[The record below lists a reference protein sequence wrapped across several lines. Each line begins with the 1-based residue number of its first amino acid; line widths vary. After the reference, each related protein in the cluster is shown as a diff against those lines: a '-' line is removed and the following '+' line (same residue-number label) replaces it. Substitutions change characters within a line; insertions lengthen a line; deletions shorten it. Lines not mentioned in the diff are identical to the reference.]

1 MNNNKPRNYSQLIA
15 MFAIARASFRSITR
29 SPSAIVFT
37 IAFPLVFIMV
47 FGFIRGGNVKLD
59 IALDAGSDFN
69 NPLAQQIIQNPAFTI
84 EPAVGGD
91 VLTSRLQKGQLAAI
105 IKINRLNTTPAQ
117 FTLETLT
124 STASAEKGVIA
135 LSILEHITDR
145 YNLEAAG
152 VTRPSAEIRNRE
164 IAGKKYKTIDFILP
178 GQLGFSLLSSG
189 VFGTAFVFFNLR
201 QTLVIKRF
209 FATPIR
215 KPFIVTGEAISRIIF
230 ALIGS
235 MFLITVGHYAFGFT
249 LIHGFITFLTMLA
262 LSALGLVIFMGF
274 GFVVS
279 GLAKNESLIPPLANV
294 ITLPQ
299 FLLSGTFFSIEN
311 FPAWLQPICKVLPLT
326 HLNDALRKVA
336 FEGAGFQDILLQTG
350 ALLLWGI
357 GIYALAFRV
366 FRWE

>member
-1 MNNNKPRNYSQLIA
+1 
-15 MFAIARASFRSITR
+15 MFAITRASFRSITR

-37 IAFPLVFIMV
+37 IAFPLVFILV

-59 IALDAGSDFN
+59 VALEVSPSHM
-69 NPLAQQIIQNPAFTI
+69 NPLTQEILNNPAFTVQPL
-84 EPAVGGD
+84 EPGNEQFEK
-91 VLTSRLQKGQLAAI
+91 LQKGQLAAI
-105 IKINRLNTTPAQ
+105 LRVYEDAKAPGHYSLEVQTSKAAGEKSVI
-117 FTLETLT
+117 TLSL
-124 STASAEKGVIA
+124 
-135 LSILEHITDR
+135 LEHILDK
-145 YNLEAAG
+145 YNLKAAG
-152 VTRPSAEIRNRE
+152 ITQPFAVLRNRE
-164 IAGKKYKTIDFILP
+164 VAGKKYRPIDFILP

-215 KPFIVTGEAISRIIF
+215 RTYIVMGEAISRVIF
-230 ALIGS
+230 ALLGA
-235 MFLITVGHYAFGFT
+235 MFLITLGHYAFGFT
-249 LIHGFITFLTMLA
+249 LIHGFSTFLTMLL
-262 LSALGLVIFMGF
+262 LSAIGLIVFMGF

-299 FLLSGTFFSIEN
+299 FLLSGTFFSIDN
-311 FPAWLQPICKVLPLT
+311 FPGWLQPVCKVLPLT

-336 FEGAGFQDILLQTG
+336 FEGAGLEGILLPLG
-350 ALLLWGI
+350 VLLLWGI
-357 GIYALAFRV
+357 AIYALAIRV